1 MAERYD
7 FYVHDDR
14 KITFNLTEPIMREDS
29 GVTDFVFHIPKILN
43 ELEVSDWQWWLV
55 FVNAKKEKYSI
66 ALTLSDDPESPL
78 EKNVATYTVDYAM
91 SIKAGSV
98 QFALE
103 AINTGTGGAI
113 DNEWHTLTYE
123 TKVKETLQGNQA
135 EYAETESDII
145 SELLQTVRNKVN
157 QLVGGAT
164 PEPKQTVAQMTDPEK
179 IYLYT
184 GTGDYNGYWYYHN
197 GTQFV
202 PGGIF
207 GVGTVDTVPTQG
219 STNAVQS
226 GGVYSALEDKAD
238 KDDVPETVTPTETDA
253 DFYLSD
259 ANGNVLLELADGH
272 IKTKN
277 FDSSNINTETDATLS
292 VQGKPADAK
301 VVGDAIADVEEAIP
315 DVSKLPEGKLTTA
328 QNVDLDVT
336 DTNGNVILRLAD
348 GHIRT
353 KNFDS
358 SRSDQNAVLTVNNT
372 APDANGNVNV
382 RAELDPEDIAPAV
395 EDYLDEHPVVASG
408 GGVVSV
414 ADYGA
419 VGDGVT
425 DDSQAIQNAV
435 NSNYDVYFES
445 DKTYYLG
452 STVTINHDIKL
463 HGGKNTWIKTK
474 TPTGGIANVAF
485 SVTGTLKK
493 TTALTT
499 DYTSDGNTDNSGN
512 QFTLADMT
520 DIAIGDLLI
529 ITAKDQYYSYAR
541 QYYYLGAVL
550 LIGDIYN
557 GHLYTTNTMP
567 WDITNSAR
575 VTAEIYSA
583 PTAIFENLHFVS
595 DLDSRGNSIF
605 CIRMEKCKDSIIR
618 NCELTTM
625 DNGIFLSMCAN
636 TLVEDVHMSKSKWD
650 NTLAHD
656 GYGLYIGS
664 CSNTIV
670 QRMMAICAQ
679 SCVCLSGSIPN
690 INTYVRNCDLASE
703 CRINAMGSHENA
715 YNTVVEDCTL
725 AGLNVLGTAT
735 VRRCRFIT
743 NNRTSGSHSISF
755 CGNHNPKF
763 ATLKVEDCIFDK
775 DEFIYV
781 NEPTPQNPIHA
792 FDNIIGIIEI
802 KNCNGAYFI
811 FDGETNADILSN
823 EIQRLVIDRWT
834 NCKEIYHTNPDD
846 IIDIIEI
853 KDTVFSARYWINN
866 HREQDGLA
874 LSNVRYVDYKTTIP
888 IMHKIAVNRP
898 TYGEKLILPENTSI
912 QVSSNNNSAQFLVC
926 GENVASNDPDD
937 YVIGYV
943 SGSDGGTLSRTKAT
957 GSIPTITQDASGNLV
972 YTQAGNTSSYYMYP
986 ACMFYVPE
994 MSTVRMSAVLK
1005 NTGGT
1010 SGATFRPYMAIV
1022 DCDTGNL
1029 ITRSASSAVE
1039 ATTAGASIAHSY
1051 PVKGN
1056 CIVMCYFYCGTP
1068 VASSE
1073 TTFEDFA
1080 VSVDDVFAPSVSSEQ
1095 YKSHKRTG
1103 DGTLLSFGG
1112 VNNIMCSEF
1121 PFNVSLQANVGGA

>member
-1 MAERYD
+1 MANQYKN
-7 FYVHDDR
+7 
-14 KITFNLTEPIMREDS
+14 KIVYNGTTLLDLSEDT
-29 GVTDFVFHIPKILN
+29 VTL
-43 ELEVSDWQWWLV
+43 
-55 FVNAKKEKYSI
+55 
-66 ALTLSDDPESPL
+66 PEH
-78 EKNVATYTVDYAM
+78 
-91 SIKAGSV
+91 IKAGFV
-98 QFALE
+98 GHLADGTQV
-103 AINTGTGGAI
+103 TGTGQTGNVI
-113 DNEWHTLTYE
+113 D
-123 TKVKETLQGNQA
+123 
-135 EYAETESDII
+135 S
-145 SELLQTVRNKVN
+145 
-157 QLVGGAT
+157 
-164 PEPKQTVAQMTDPEK
+164 
-179 IYLYT
+179 
-184 GTGDYNGYWYYHN
+184 
-197 GTQFV
+197 
-202 PGGIF
+202 
-207 GVGTVDTVPTQG
+207 VPTQG

-226 GGVYSALEDKAD
+226 GGVYSALQDKAD
-238 KDDVPETVTPTETDA
+238 KDDVPETATPEETDA

-259 ANGNVLLELADGH
+259 SNGNVILELADGH
-272 IKTKN
+272 IKTKK
-277 FDSSNINTETDATLS
+277 FDSSDINTETDTTLS
-292 VQGKPADAK
+292 VQGKPSDAK
-301 VVGDAIADVEEAIP
+301 AVGDKFTEITEDIQAVEESIP
-315 DVSKLPEGKLTTA
+315 DVSSFADIKTPQETTA
-328 QNVDLDVT
+328 DLFICDSQGNVIAELKDGHICTKNFDSADVITEDDIAELESTVSDLSAVVSKVSSVASASEQNVDLDIV
-336 DTNGNVILRLAD
+336 DSLGNVILRLMN
-348 GHIRT
+348 GHIKT

-358 SRSDQNAVLTVNNT
+358 SHSDQNAVLTVNNT
-372 APDANGNVNV
+372 APDVNGNVNV
-382 RAELDPEDIAPAV
+382 NAQIDPEDIAPAV
-395 EDYLDEHPVVASG
+395 DDYLDNHPVVASG

-419 VGDGVT
+419 VGDGIT

-452 STVTINHDIKL
+452 STITINHDIKL

-474 TPTGGIANVAF
+474 TPTGGIVNDAF
-485 SVTGTLKK
+485 IISGTLKK
-493 TTALTT
+493 TTTLTT

-529 ITAKDQYYSYAR
+529 ITAEDQYYSYAR
-541 QYYYLGAVL
+541 QYYYLGATL

-575 VTAEIYSA
+575 VTAKIYSA
-583 PTAIFENLHFVS
+583 PTAIIENLNFVS
-595 DLDSRGNSIF
+595 DLESRGNYKYL
-605 CIRMEKCKDSIIR
+605 IRLEKCKNSVFR
-618 NCELTTM
+618 HCTMTTM
-625 DNGIFLSMCAN
+625 DNGIHLNMCIN
-636 TLVEDVHMSKSKWD
+636 TLVEDVSLSKSKWD

-670 QRMMAICAQ
+670 NRMLGMCAQ
-679 SCVCLSGSIPN
+679 SCVCLSGTIPN
-690 INTYVRNCDLASE
+690 INTYIKNSDLASE
-703 CRINAMGSHENA
+703 CRLNGVGSHENA

-743 NNRTSGSHSISF
+743 NNRVSGNHSISF

-763 ATLKVEDCIFDK
+763 ATLKVEDCIFDQN
-775 DEFIYV
+775 EFIYV
-781 NEPTPQNPIHA
+781 SEPTPQNAIQP
-792 FDNIIGIIEI
+792 FDNIIGLIEI
-802 KNCNGAYFI
+802 KNCDGAYFI
-811 FDGETNADILSN
+811 FEGETSEDILSN
-823 EIQRLVIDRWT
+823 KIQRLIIERWN
-834 NCKEIYHTNPDD
+834 NCKEIYHPNADD

-853 KDTVFSARYWINN
+853 KDTIFAHKYWINN

-888 IMHKIAVNRP
+888 YMHKIAVNRP

-912 QVSSNNNSAQFLVC
+912 QVSSNNSSAQFLVC

-937 YVIGYV
+937 YVVGYV

-957 GSIPTITQDASGNLV
+957 GSISTITQDASGNLV

-1010 SGATFRPYMAIV
+1010 SGATFRPYMAII
-1022 DCDTGNL
+1022 DCDTGKL
-1029 ITRSASSAVE
+1029 ITRTTSSTVE

-1051 PVKGN
+1051 PVKSN
-1056 CIVMCYFYCGTP
+1056 CIVMCYFYCNTP
-1068 VASSE
+1068 VASSA
-1073 TTFEDFA
+1073 TTFENFV

-1103 DGTLLSFGG
+1103 DGTLLSFSG

-1121 PFNVSLQANVGGA
+1121 PFSVSLQANLGGM